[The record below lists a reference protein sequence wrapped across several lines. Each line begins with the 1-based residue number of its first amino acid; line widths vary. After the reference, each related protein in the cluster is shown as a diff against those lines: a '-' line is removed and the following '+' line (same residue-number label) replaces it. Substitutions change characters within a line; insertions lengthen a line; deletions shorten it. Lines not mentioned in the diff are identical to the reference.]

1 MLETLYAATEQYT
14 AEAQSVVEFTRQFI
28 RDNEMEDKFYEAVR
42 DSRQIG
48 FREGMKA
55 MLTLFAEVR

>member
-1 MLETLYAATEQYT
+1 MLETLYAATEQHT
-14 AEAQSVVEFTRQFI
+14 AEAQSVVEFARQFI

-55 MLTLFAEVR
+55 MLRLFAEVR